1 MVCTRKTLIIRII
14 FRHCTGNPVVLR
26 LAALEVAV
34 GRSGGYDSHV
44 PVPYGTPL
52 AVADLKVHGV
62 GVQGVGLGEIPQD
75 RQRGHVNA
83 PGQML
88 VIGVFRVKLDLGDAR
103 VSGYILRDGN
113 AECQ

>member
-1 MVCTRKTLIIRII
+1 M
-14 FRHCTGNPVVLR
+14 
-26 LAALEVAV
+26 
-34 GRSGGYDSHV
+34 GRSGGHDSHV

-62 GVQGVGLGEIPQD
+62 GVQGVGLGEIPKD

-88 VIGVFRVKLDLGDAR
+88 VVGVLREELDLGDAG
-103 VSGYILRDGN
+103 VCGYVLRDGN
-113 AECQ
+113 AEC